1 MKLLGR
7 IILLAVGGV
16 LLYLSISSIISSI
29 HVIQAQ
35 GWENVFSKDTLNA
48 VLQLLTQI
56 FYALGGLYSIF
67 LALKGKSTFISFI
80 IAAILVAIVVYR
92 TIQFTKS
99 GAEINFENIFN
110 LILAYLMPIG
120 FSLGVIFLTMEGK
133 HRD

>member
-7 IILLAVGGV
+7 IILLAVGGA
-16 LLYLSISSIISSI
+16 LLYLSISSIITS
-29 HVIQAQ
+29 VQAIQAQ
-35 GWENVFSKDTLNA
+35 GWENIFSKDTLNA

-56 FYALGGLYSIF
+56 FYALSGLYSIF
-67 LALKGKSTFISFI
+67 LALRGKSTFISFI

-99 GAEINFENIFN
+99 GAEVNFKSIFN
-110 LILAYLMPIG
+110 LILTYLMPIG

-133 HRD
+133 HHD